1 MAATA
6 TARSTAPA
14 RHAPA
19 RRSAPPRR
27 HAPARKAP
35 RRHTPVG
42 GFVPVAVGRT
52 AGAVGGIADAGI
64 FVWLT
69 RGRLWIG
76 LLGVLLVG
84 IVGLNVMALSFSSSS
99 SNAAGQADE
108 LKRLNSGLRS
118 QIATTLST
126 EQVQGTATQLGL
138 LVPEPGSIRYV
149 SPSADDA
156 ARAAHRLRD
165 GDFAVSPYVPP
176 VETVATDATVTAPP
190 VTDTAATDPA
200 VATDTA
206 TTDAAVATDPA
217 TTDAAVPTNPAATG
231 TEVTP
236 TPTSAG
242 AVGAP

>member
-1 MAATA
+1 MAATV

-14 RHAPA
+14 RRAPA
-19 RRSAPPRR
+19 RR
-27 HAPARKAP
+27 HAPVRKAP

-52 AGAVGGIADAGI
+52 AGAVGGIADAGL

-76 LLGVLLVG
+76 LLGALLVG

-108 LKRLNSGLRS
+108 LKRLNSGLRA

-149 SPSADDA
+149 SPSPDDA

-165 GDFAVSPYVPP
+165 GDFAVAPYVPP
-176 VETVATDATVTAPP
+176 VAT
-190 VTDTAATDPA
+190 
-200 VATDTA
+200 
-206 TTDAAVATDPA
+206 VATDPA
-217 TTDAAVPTNPAATG
+217 ATEAPLTDTAETDPAVTTDAATTDTGVTTDPAATETPLATDPATAG
-231 TEVTP
+231 TEAIP
-236 TPTSAG
+236 TATSAG